1 MGRGRKFIQRAV
13 PLEAK
18 YLDWAN
24 EVFIWGT
31 KRSRR
36 SERNEEDGEMPQS
49 EGDEL
54 VRACN
59 SKPGQVVPWRQ
70 IKDEDLELDAGRE
83 QEPVEF
89 SSHKCCDMGKS
100 RKM

>member
-24 EVFIWGT
+24 EIFIWGI

-36 SERNEEDGEMPQS
+36 SERNEEDGEMPCT
-49 EGDEL
+49 E
-54 VRACN
+54 
-59 SKPGQVVPWRQ
+59 
-70 IKDEDLELDAGRE
+70 
-83 QEPVEF
+83 
-89 SSHKCCDMGKS
+89 
-100 RKM
+100 